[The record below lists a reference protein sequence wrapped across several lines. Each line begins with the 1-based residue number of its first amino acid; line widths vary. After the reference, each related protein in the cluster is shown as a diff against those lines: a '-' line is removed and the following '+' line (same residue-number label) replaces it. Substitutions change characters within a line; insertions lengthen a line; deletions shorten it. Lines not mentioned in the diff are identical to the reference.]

1 MARIRSVSP
10 GLRTSET
17 AAEWDREARY
27 AWVLL
32 WGYLDDYG
40 RGVDN
45 PKVIAADC
53 FPLDDDVTAAM
64 MRAWLDTYESA
75 GSTCR
80 YEFEGKNY
88 LHVLNWSD
96 HQKPQHPS
104 KPRIVPCPAHE
115 AGAHKKWIDV
125 RAAEHARVSGNPHEG
140 LVGVSPTS
148 RGGGE
153 VSSEVRK
160 GGERGAGSGADESAE
175 DGDPPLFP
183 DRCKRHGNTY
193 EPGPCGDC
201 ADARKAKQR
210 LASVGAHNPAT
221 KPHCGECDETRMLRT
236 RFGAIPCPNCNP
248 AAEVA
253 S

>member
-17 AAEWDREARY
+17 AAAWDREARY
-27 AWVLL
+27 TWVLL

-53 FPLDDDVTAAM
+53 YPLDDDVTTQM
-64 MRAWLDTYESA
+64 MRDWLDLYENA

-80 YEFEGKNY
+80 YEFEGKKY

-104 KPRIVPCPAHE
+104 KARIVPCPTHE
-115 AGAHKKWIDV
+115 AGAHKKFLEV
-125 RAAEHARVSGNPHEG
+125 RAAEQSKVSGNPHEG
-140 LVGVSPTS
+140 FVSVSPTS

-153 VSSEVRK
+153 VSWEVSK
-160 GGERGAGSGADESAE
+160 GEERGAGSRADGPAAN
-175 DGDPPLFP
+175 DDPPLFP
-183 DRCKRHGNTY
+183 DRCSKHGNSY
-193 EPGPCGDC
+193 EPGKCGDC
-201 ADARKAKQR
+201 ADARKANQR
-210 LASVGAHNPAT
+210 LASIGPHNPAT

-248 AAEVA
+248 AAERSA
-253 S
+253 